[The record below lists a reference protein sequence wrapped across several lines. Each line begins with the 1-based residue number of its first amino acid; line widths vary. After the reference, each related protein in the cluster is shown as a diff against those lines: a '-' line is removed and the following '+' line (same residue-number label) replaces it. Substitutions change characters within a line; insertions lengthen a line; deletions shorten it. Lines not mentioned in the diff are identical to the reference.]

1 MEMQINSN
9 MFGFDFFLSD
19 YVKVD
24 NLETGAK
31 MYGGATRFDS
41 AVYSNIEGNDLIE
54 VKDFENELSIFIP
67 STTNVDV
74 EVDNKFY
81 VEESLEFL
89 EKYYNI
95 HNLRFY
101 RTEGS
106 WYSEDKKEVIIE
118 NITIITVTKDDVSPV
133 DIYIFKLL
141 ADWIKKE
148 MRQEGVT
155 ITVNSAMAIV

>member
-1 MEMQINSN
+1 MEMVIDSN

-31 MYGGATRFDS
+31 MYGGATKFDS

-118 NITIITVTKDDVSPV
+118 NITIITLTTDNLKAI

-141 ADWIKKE
+141 AEWIKQE

-155 ITVNSAMAIV
+155 LAINSAMAIV

>member
-1 MEMQINSN
+1 MEMVIDSN

-41 AVYSNIEGNDLIE
+41 ATYSNIEGNNLIE
-54 VKDFENELSIFIP
+54 IKDFENELSIFIP
-67 STTNVDV
+67 STTDVDV
-74 EVDNKFY
+74 KIDNKFY

-95 HNLRFY
+95 RQLRFY

-141 ADWIKKE
+141 ADWIKKKCDRRE
-148 MRQEGVT
+148 WQ
-155 ITVNSAMAIV
+155 

>member
-1 MEMQINSN
+1 MEMVIDSN

-41 AVYSNIEGNDLIE
+41 ATYSNIEGNNLIE
-54 VKDFENELSIFIP
+54 IKDFENELSIFIP
-67 STTNVDV
+67 STTDVDV
-74 EVDNKFY
+74 KIDNKFY

-95 HNLRFY
+95 RQLRFY

>member
-1 MEMQINSN
+1 MEMVIDSN

-118 NITIITVTKDDVSPV
+118 NITIITLTTDNLKAI

-141 ADWIKKE
+141 AEWIKQE

-155 ITVNSAMAIV
+155 LAINSAMAIV

>member
-1 MEMQINSN
+1 MEMQIDSN

-24 NLETGAK
+24 NLQAGAK
-31 MYGGATRFDS
+31 MYGGATKFDS
-41 AVYSNIEGNDLIE
+41 ATYSNVEGNNLIE

-67 STTNVDV
+67 STSDINIK
-74 EVDNKFY
+74 VDNKFY
-81 VEESLEFL
+81 VEAAIEFL

-95 HNLRFY
+95 HNMRFY

-106 WYSEDKKEVIIE
+106 WYSEDKNEVIIE
-118 NITIITVTKDDVSPV
+118 NITIITVTKDDMNPV

-148 MRQEGVT
+148 MQQEGVT
-155 ITVNSAMAIV
+155 LAINSAMAIV

>member
-1 MEMQINSN
+1 MEMVIDSN

-67 STTNVDV
+67 STTDVDV
-74 EVDNKFY
+74 KIDNKFY

-95 HNLRFY
+95 RQLRFY

-118 NITIITVTKDDVSPV
+118 NITIITLTTDNLKAI

-141 ADWIKKE
+141 AEWIKQE

-155 ITVNSAMAIV
+155 LAINSAMAIV

>member
-1 MEMQINSN
+1 MEMQIDSD

-19 YVKVD
+19 YVKVN
-24 NLETGAK
+24 NLEAGAK

-41 AVYSNIEGNDLIE
+41 ATYSNIEGNNLIE
-54 VKDFENELSIFIP
+54 IKDFENELSIFIP
-67 STTNVDV
+67 STTNVNTKIN
-74 EVDNKFY
+74 NKFY

-118 NITIITVTKDDVSPV
+118 NITIITVTKDDISPI

-155 ITVNSAMAIV
+155 LAINSAMAIV